1 MDHYK
6 TLFSFTQRKVEYE
19 NYRFKYPSLLAVVIE
34 SINVKVLENQ
44 KIVGKF
50 FYRFHVS
57 EDLLMS
63 ELSEIMKFKINS
75 KIREEDDKLGSKD
88 RVIFFNNRQTVTE
101 TTIIKDVYERC
112 RESDGWL
119 FLDFIID

>member
-1 MDHYK
+1 M
-6 TLFSFTQRKVEYE
+6 
-19 NYRFKYPSLLAVVIE
+19 VIE

-75 KIREEDDKLGSKD
+75 KIREEDDKLGPKD